1 MAATRHQVFI
11 CYSHPDVGYAD
22 AVCVALEVSGIRC
35 WMAPRDISPSKDW
48 AEEIVDAIG
57 SAAIM
62 VLVFSSHSNS
72 SPQVRREVERAVNK
86 NVPILPLRVED
97 VLLSKSL
104 EYFISTQQ
112 WLDAFTPPFEAHL
125 DRLRDSVWDVL
136 RTSSAEGSPASVPPT
151 GSAAARPA
159 QVAPAAVRVPE
170 FEPQD
175 LKYIETQL
183 ASYLGPV
190 AKLLVSQAARKS
202 SSTEELI
209 ALLADE
215 LEFDAEKRSFQDN
228 CRFLQR

>member
-22 AVCVALEVSGIRC
+22 SVCVALEVSGIRC

-86 NVPILPLRVED
+86 NVPILPLRVEN

-112 WLDAFTPPFEAHL
+112 WLDAFPPPFEAHL
-125 DRLRDSVWDVL
+125 DRLRDSVWEVL
-136 RTSSAEGSPASVPPT
+136 RGTSAEGSPASVPST
-151 GSAAARPA
+151 GSAAPKPSP
-159 QVAPAAVRVPE
+159 VAPAALRVPE
-170 FEPQD
+170 LAPQD

-215 LEFDAEKRSFQDN
+215 LEIDTEKRSFQDN